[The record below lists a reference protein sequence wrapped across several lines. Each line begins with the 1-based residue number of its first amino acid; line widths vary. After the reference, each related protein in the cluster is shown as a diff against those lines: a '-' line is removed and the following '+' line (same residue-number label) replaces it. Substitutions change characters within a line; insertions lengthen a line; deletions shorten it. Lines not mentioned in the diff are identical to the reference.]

1 MKGRSFMETALL
13 LIDIQND
20 YFAGG
25 RNPLVNAEQAADQ
38 AKRALTLFRSKN
50 LPIFHVQHISLQDG
64 ATFFLPDTDGCKIYQ
79 SVFPKQGESVIIKH
93 TPDSFSQT
101 DLHERLT
108 AQNINRLCICG
119 MMSHMCIDTSVRA
132 AKRLGYSVCVL
143 EDACATK
150 DLVWNGETIPADI
163 VHKTFMASLRGTFAE
178 VIRQDEI
185 INYKGA

>member
-1 MKGRSFMETALL
+1 METALL

-25 RNPLVNAEQAADQ
+25 RNPLVNAEQAADH
-38 AKRALTLFRSKN
+38 AARALTLFRSKD
-50 LPIFHVQHISLQDG
+50 LPIFHIQHISLQDG

-79 SVFPKQGESVIIKH
+79 GVLPAQGEPVMIKH
-93 TPDSFSQT
+93 TPDSFFQT

-108 AQNINRLCICG
+108 TQNIKRLYICG
-119 MMSHMCIDTSVRA
+119 MMSHMCIDTSVRT

-150 DLVWNGETIPADI
+150 DLVWEGETIPADT
-163 VHKTFMASLRGTFAE
+163 VHKTFMASLRGTIAE
-178 VIRQDEI
+178 IMKENDI
-185 INYKGA
+185 IKENWYENCE

>member
-1 MKGRSFMETALL
+1 MKTALL

-25 RNPLVNAEQAADQ
+25 RNPLVNAEQAADH
-38 AKRALTLFRSKN
+38 AARALTFFRSKN
-50 LPIFHVQHISLQDG
+50 LPIFHIQHISLQDG
-64 ATFFLPDTDGCKIYQ
+64 AAFFLPDTNGCKIYQ
-79 SVFPKQGESVIIKH
+79 SVLPEQGESVIIKH

-108 AQNINRLCICG
+108 AQNIKRLYICG

-132 AKRLGYSVCVL
+132 AKLLGYSVCVL
-143 EDACATK
+143 ENACATK
-150 DLVWNGETIPADI
+150 DLVWNGETIADDM

-178 VIRQDEI
+178 VIKEKDI
-185 INYKGA
+185 IF

>member
-1 MKGRSFMETALL
+1 MKTALL

-25 RNPLVNAEQAADQ
+25 RNPLVNAEQAAHH
-38 AKRALTLFRSKN
+38 AARALTSFRSEN
-50 LPIFHVQHISLQDG
+50 LPIFHIQHISLQDG

-79 SVFPKQGESVIIKH
+79 GISPEQGEPVIIKH

-108 AQNINRLCICG
+108 AQNVKQLYICG

-143 EDACATK
+143 DDACATK

-178 VIRQDEI
+178 VIKQNDI
-185 INYKGA
+185 INYRGE

>member
-1 MKGRSFMETALL
+1 MKTALL

-38 AKRALTLFRSKN
+38 AKRALAYFRSKN
-50 LPIFHVQHISLQDG
+50 LPTFHIQHISLQDG
-64 ATFFLPDTDGCKIYQ
+64 ATIFLPDTGGCKIYQ
-79 SVFPKQGESVIIKH
+79 GVFPMQGEPVIVKH
-93 TPDSFSQT
+93 TPDSFFQT
-101 DLHERLT
+101 DLHEQLT
-108 AQNINRLCICG
+108 AQNVEQLYICG

-150 DLVWNGETIPADI
+150 DLVWNGATIPADT
-163 VHKTFMASLRGTFAE
+163 VHKTFMAALSGTFAI
-178 VIRQDEI
+178 VM
-185 INYKGA
+185 

>member
-1 MKGRSFMETALL
+1 METALL

-20 YFAGG
+20 YFTGG

-38 AKRALTLFRSKN
+38 AARALACFRDKK

-79 SVFPKQGESVIIKH
+79 DVLPEQGESVIVKH
-93 TPDSFSQT
+93 TPDGFFQT

-108 AQNINRLCICG
+108 ALRIEQLYVCG

-143 EDACATK
+143 EDTCATK
-150 DLVWNGETIPADI
+150 DLGWNDETIPADI
-163 VHKTFMASLRGTFAE
+163 VHKTFMAALRGTFAT
-178 VIRQDEI
+178 VIKTSQLEI
-185 INYKGA
+185 CL

>member
-1 MKGRSFMETALL
+1 VKTTLL

-38 AKRALTLFRSKN
+38 AARALTSFRGKN
-50 LPIFHVQHISLQDG
+50 LPVFHIQHISLQDG

-79 SVFPKQGESVIIKH
+79 GVLPEQGEPVIVKH
-93 TPDSFSQT
+93 TPDSFFQT

-108 AQNINRLCICG
+108 AQKIEQIYICG

-143 EDACATK
+143 EDACAAK
-150 DLVWNGETIPADI
+150 DLVWDGKTIPADT
-163 VHKTFMASLRGTFAE
+163 VHKTFMAALGGTFAAVMKASQLE
-178 VIRQDEI
+178 VNDE
-185 INYKGA
+185 KMV